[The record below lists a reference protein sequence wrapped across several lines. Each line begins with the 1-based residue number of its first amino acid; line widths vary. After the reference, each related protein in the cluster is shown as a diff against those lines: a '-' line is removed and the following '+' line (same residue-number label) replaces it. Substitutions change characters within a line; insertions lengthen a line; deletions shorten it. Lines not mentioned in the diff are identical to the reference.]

1 MPTMILRRR
10 FDSVVVYP
18 SDRASQK
25 EFFDDEQQASMF
37 VRQNYRDVEV
47 MRRDRAAANRPRAR
61 HPRHR
66 EPAGLMLGY
75 FYAQAVA
82 KKAAEGAK

>member
-1 MPTMILRRR
+1 MPTMILRRK

-25 EFFDDEQQASMF
+25 EFFDDEQQANSF
-37 VRQNYRDVEV
+37 VRQNYKNVEII
-47 MRRDRAAANRPRAR
+47 RRDRPRANRPRAR
-61 HPRHR
+61 HPRPQR
-66 EPAGLMLGY
+66 TGLTLGY

-82 KKAAEGAK
+82 KKAEEGAK